1 MYLREVPRFQDV
13 HLGRRR
19 VTIVYLTIFL
29 RLRFSD
35 GNFPDDGRALPV
47 AQVLRRAFDNKIG
60 KLKRRRNTI
69 HEASNEIEDSVG
81 IL

>member
-1 MYLREVPRFQDV
+1 MPRFQDV

-29 RLRFSD
+29 RPRFSD
-35 GNFPDDGRALPV
+35 GEFLDDGRALPV
-47 AQVLRRAFDNKIG
+47 AQVLCRAFDNKIR
-60 KLKRRRNTI
+60 KLERRRNTI
-69 HEASNEIEDSVG
+69 HEASDEIEDSVG